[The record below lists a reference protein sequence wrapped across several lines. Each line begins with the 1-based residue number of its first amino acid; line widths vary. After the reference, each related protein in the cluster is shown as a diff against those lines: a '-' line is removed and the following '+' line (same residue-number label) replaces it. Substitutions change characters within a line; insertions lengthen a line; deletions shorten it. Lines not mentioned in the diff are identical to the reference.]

1 MTSLGGLTGYGN
13 EQSNI
18 TVNNSSRNNT
28 RKNNKNHR
36 GSLMRQRKIAG
47 NNRIGGNSPAV
58 TVPAMQADK
67 DMMSKAKNT
76 LNRLMK
82 QAGLKSNN
90 KANATAKMNNT
101 RMGGRRTRKHRK
113 KRGGVGKKGYSHPKR
128 GQKSRTRK
136 GNKDFTT
143 KKGNKVFHRRRHY
156 VRKTRKPYR
165 KRRKRRTSK
174 KQIGSGMGMSK
185 YLSPSIG
192 ALQP

>member
-1 MTSLGGLTGYGN
+1 MAASRSAFAHEFGN
-13 EQSNI
+13 QNKHNNNASN
-18 TVNNSSRNNT
+18 N
-28 RKNNKNHR
+28 KPKNHR
-36 GSLMRQRKIAG
+36 GSLMHQRKIAG

-67 DMMSKAKNT
+67 NMMKKAKNT

-90 KANATAKMNNT
+90 KANATAKMNKT
-101 RMGGRRTRKHRK
+101 RMAGRRTRKHRK

-165 KRRKRRTSK
+165 KRRL
-174 KQIGSGMGMSK
+174 I
-185 YLSPSIG
+185 
-192 ALQP
+192 